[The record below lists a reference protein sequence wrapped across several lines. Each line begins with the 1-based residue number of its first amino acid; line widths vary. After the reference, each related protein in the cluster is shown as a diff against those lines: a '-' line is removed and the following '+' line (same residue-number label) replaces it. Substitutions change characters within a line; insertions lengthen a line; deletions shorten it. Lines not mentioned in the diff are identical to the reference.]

1 MIPTKTMLLVLDIWI
16 RNMVYDPNA
25 KNTVFQGF
33 KSGYLKGV
41 TCAYNISQT
50 FSQNKTYHKLNL

>member
-1 MIPTKTMLLVLDIWI
+1 MLLVLDIWI